1 MVSVKSSN
9 FPLAVFTPAAAPPGT
24 CVPSPTWLTN
34 PHRFPW
40 GPPEPDRLHPG
51 LSGRGFHPRFCR
63 FTAEPDSSSS
73 GTHLGCQVPTEGKDG
88 GNTHGFTFLL
98 TYLLTYFL
106 LLTYEAFP
114 NASCCRVPS
123 TCSRHQRPRISG
135 CRLHSEHRP
144 SCSAPVGS
152 AFPAPAQASLRS

>member
-98 TYLLTYFL
+98 TYLLTYL
-106 LLTYEAFP
+106 LPPPYLRGISKRLVLPCSKYVLTTSETTDFW
-114 NASCCRVPS
+114 VPS
-123 TCSRHQRPRISG
+123 P
-135 CRLHSEHRP
+135 
-144 SCSAPVGS
+144 
-152 AFPAPAQASLRS
+152 F